1 VLSFAAVP
9 AKLHYVQQL
18 GKKRGNLN
26 AGDYIGVIY
35 NRVDRTI
42 AFTKNGVHLGVAFR
56 NVYEE
61 RLYPT
66 VSFEVFASDLDIL
79 HRAISK

>member
-1 VLSFAAVP
+1 MSISIS
-9 AKLHYVQQL
+9 
-18 GKKRGNLN
+18 
-26 AGDYIGVIY
+26 GDYIGVIY

-66 VSFEVFASDLDIL
+66 VPHLLVLQESLIQICMSISGSDNFEA
-79 HRAISK
+79 A